1 MKKKTTLLILF
12 LLPVLFLSAQTFED
26 WSHLDDK
33 KFSKT
38 AKEILHN
45 THEVKKFYQSNDE
58 LPKFRK
64 IGLLCFSVFDPVML
78 NVKYNMAYSTGTS
91 ELTGIVLIDRLFDET
106 FQPMTVVLKDKH
118 DCALML
124 PDEYCDTPEKTS
136 LYRTTEFELSN
147 LFKATKKT
155 EERIRSGMEPDLK
168 VDIPGLKRIGYASAD
183 PKVWRAVGKLAG
195 EFGLD
200 GFLII
205 ENLFNSDKKA
215 AYLMSVRITLIGPNP
230 VPYREENEKKFAPV
244 GPIKGYL
251 EGLVFGS
258 VNMIP
263 PKDPIQIFNYKTK
276 EYGIEGAG
284 QLYARSLDFLMN
296 ETKNAYAELEK

>member
-1 MKKKTTLLILF
+1 MTNRAILF
-12 LLPVLFLSAQTFED
+12 ILFVFIVFFANAQSFED
-26 WSHLDDK
+26 WAHLDEK

-58 LPKFRK
+58 LPRYKK
-64 IGLLCFSVFDPVML
+64 IGLLSFSVFDPVML

-91 ELTGIVLIDRLFDET
+91 ELTGVVLIDRLFEET
-106 FQPMTVVLKDKH
+106 FQSMTAVLKDKH
-118 DCALML
+118 DCMLML
-124 PDEYCDTPEKTS
+124 PDQYCDTPEKTS

-147 LFKATKKT
+147 LFKATKNT
-155 EERIRSGMEPDLK
+155 EERIRAGKEPDLR
-168 VDIPGLKRIGYASAD
+168 VDIKGLKRIGYASAD

-195 EFGLD
+195 ELGLD
-200 GFLII
+200 GFLIV

-215 AYLMSVRITLIGPNP
+215 AYLMSVRLTLIGPNP

-251 EGLVFGS
+251 EGLVLGS
-258 VNMIP
+258 VNMVP
-263 PKDPIQIFNYKTK
+263 PKDPIELFNYKSK
-276 EYGIEGAG
+276 EYGLEGAG
-284 QLYARSLDFLMN
+284 QLYARSIDFLMN
-296 ETKNAYAELEK
+296 DTKNAYAELEK